1 MFVTEEDIIKI
12 STVLKSG
19 NHEDLVVKIGEF
31 FSVYERVVIHSFY
44 TLWLNLI

>member
-1 MFVTEEDIIKI
+1 MFVTEEDILKI
-12 STVLKSG
+12 STDLKSG

-31 FSVYERVVIHSFY
+31 FSVYERVGIHSFY